1 MSATQTE
8 TSSSPYLSGPYSPVS
23 DEVDLGTLDVSGEL
37 PEGLRGTFLRNGPNP
52 MFAPLGAY
60 HLFDG
65 DGMLHA
71 ATFDGSSVAYRNRW
85 IRSAGLGAEQRAGH
99 AIYGGMAQPAFPD
112 PELVGDAGPMKN
124 VANTHVVRHAGR
136 TMCLW
141 EAGPPT
147 LVDDSL
153 RTLGTFDYD
162 GALVGAMTAHPKID
176 TVTGEMHFFGYSAMA
191 PYLRYHVADASGRLI
206 RSIDIDLPNP
216 VMMHDFAITEH
227 HVVFFDAPALFDLS
241 GFLRGGPMIRWEPE
255 LGTRI
260 GVMGR
265 DGDGSDL
272 RWAEVEPCYVFHFL
286 NAWSD
291 GSTLVLDGCRLPRLD
306 IGLDPDA
313 GDADATTDD
322 RGHLTRF
329 SVDLATDR
337 ATTTQLTD
345 LRGDF
350 PRIDDRV
357 AGREHHVGYLATT
370 VDERAADDPG
380 ASNPEEGA
388 FDSVTRIDLADGTTR
403 SHRFGRG
410 RTCGEPVFAPDPS
423 RDAQDGGWL
432 LTWVYDA
439 ATDLTDLVVL
449 DAEDIESAPVATV
462 HTGRRVPFGF
472 HGSWLPA
479 AAGGALSGST

>member
-1 MSATQTE
+1 MSVTQTE
-8 TSSSPYLSGPYSPVS
+8 TSSSPYLSGPYAPVP
-23 DEVDLGTLDVSGEL
+23 DEVDVGPLEVNGRL
-37 PEGLRGTFLRNGPNP
+37 PDGLRGTFLRNGPNP
-52 MFAPLGAY
+52 MFPPLGAY

-71 ATFDGSSVAYRNRW
+71 TTFDGSSAAYRNRW
-85 IRSAGLGAEQRAGH
+85 IRSAGLGVEERVGH
-99 AIYGGMAQPAFPD
+99 AVYGGMAQPAFPD
-112 PELVGDAGPMKN
+112 PEVVGDAGPLKN

-136 TMCLW
+136 TKCQW

-147 LVDDSL
+147 LVDESL
-153 RTLGTFDYD
+153 RTLGTFDFD
-162 GALVGAMTAHPKID
+162 GTLTGPMTAHPKVD
-176 TVTGEMHFFGYSAMA
+176 PVTGEMFFFGYSAMA
-191 PYLRYHVADASGRLI
+191 PYLRYHVADASGRLV

-241 GFLRGGPMIRWEPE
+241 GFLRGGPMVRWEPE

-260 GVMGR
+260 GVMRR

-272 RWAEVEPCYVFHFL
+272 RWADVDPCYVFHFL

-291 GSTLVLDGCRLPRLD
+291 GSTVVLDGCRLPHLD
-306 IGLDPDA
+306 IGLY
-313 GDADATTDD
+313 ADAPATDAPAD
-322 RGHLTRF
+322 DSGHLTRF
-329 SVDLATDR
+329 TVDLATDR

-350 PRIDDRV
+350 PRIDDRA
-357 AGREHHVGYLATT
+357 AGREHHVGYLATILGP
-370 VDERAADDPG
+370 RSADDPG

-403 SHRFGRG
+403 SHRFGPG

-423 RDAQDGGWL
+423 RDTQDGGWL

-439 ATDLTDLVVL
+439 ATDRSELVVL
-449 DAEDIESAPVATV
+449 DAEDVESEPVAVV
-462 HTGRRVPFGF
+462 HAGRRVPSGF
-472 HGSWLPA
+472 HGSWLPE
-479 AAGGALSGST
+479 GGGLSAST